1 MPAVEPFIKRLGV
14 TRLQTFLDPLGR
26 IAKRDGGNAP
36 TPFVLGA
43 CRFPTSST
51 VTGGSLTILPARSN
65 GRGGPFSI
73 TMPTAK
79 TTELEQLG
87 SLRGV
92 RACVFDAYGT
102 LFDFGSTAKQCR
114 DALGDHIERLTKLW
128 RNTRRAGTAC

>member
-1 MPAVEPFIKRLGV
+1 MEAMRRRRSSF
-14 TRLQTFLDPLGR
+14 
-26 IAKRDGGNAP
+26 
-36 TPFVLGA
+36 GA
-43 CRFPTSST
+43 RRFARSST
-51 VTGGSLTILPARSN
+51 VTGGSLATLPARSN
-65 GRGGPFSI
+65 GPPSGGRPFSI

-114 DALGDHIERLTKLW
+114 DALGDHIERLTIW
-128 RNTRRAGTAC
+128 RDK